1 MPEKSNDRLSAA
13 EASFKSMVLEQFD
26 LEADFV
32 DTLCGMFRKAADSL
46 SEGGAAPK
54 RRSAASSSASSKPKK
69 SRKKSA
75 YNVFVREMMKTDDI
89 RDLDHK
95 QKMGAIAKLWK
106 ELDEAE
112 RAPYADLAKDEN
124 DVPAPEEA

>member
-1 MPEKSNDRLSAA
+1 MPEKTNDRLAAA
-13 EASFKSMVLEQFD
+13 EASFKTMVLEQFD
-26 LEADFV
+26 LESDFV
-32 DTLCGMFRKAADSL
+32 DTLCSMFRKAADSL
-46 SEGGAAPK
+46 CEGSAAPK
-54 RRSAASSSASSKPKK
+54 RRSAAASASSKPKK

-75 YNVFVREMMKTDDI
+75 YNVFVREMMKTEDI

-124 DVPAPEEA
+124 DVPATEEA